1 MIGLRKWRMPSQCP
15 ACSGEL
21 TVTRLECSHCGTA
34 VEGRFDASPFARL
47 TPEQQEF
54 VAIFLRARGN
64 IKEVERELSISY
76 PTVRARLDAVL
87 EALGYRVD
95 RAAAEEELLQK
106 QARRREVLERL
117 SRGEITAEEAVAELK
132 SL

>member
-1 MIGLRKWRMPSQCP
+1 MPGQCP
-15 ACSGEL
+15 VCSGEL
-21 TVTRLECSHCGTA
+21 AVARLECDQCGTA
-34 VEGRFDASPFARL
+34 IEGSFDPSPFARL

-54 VAIFLRARGN
+54 VIIFLRARGN

>member
-1 MIGLRKWRMPSQCP
+1 MGLRNWRMPSQCP
-15 ACSGEL
+15 VCSGEL
-21 TVTRLECSHCGTA
+21 TVTRLECGHCATKL
-34 VEGRFDASPFARL
+34 EGRFDATPFARL

-54 VAIFLRARGN
+54 VITFLRARGN
-64 IKEVERELSISY
+64 IKEVERELSMSY

-95 RAAAEEELLQK
+95 RSAAEEEARAK
-106 QARRREVLERL
+106 QARRKELLDRL
-117 SRGEITAEEAVAELK
+117 NRGEITAEEAVAALK